1 MYETIKGII
10 MTTFICTV
18 CQNRIIEHGS
28 NVECVCY
35 NDTRSMIEDTTKLYD
50 KSFLCP
56 HFIHVNKRNEQVCK
70 SKHVFKYKYDALK
83 CAYDVFNKNGTM
95 LMPYKCR
102 VCHSYHL
109 THNCSNDYNPAEEF
123 NKFKN
128 TGNLY
133 G

>member
-18 CQNRIIEHGS
+18 CQNRIMERGD
-28 NVECVCY
+28 NVECGYY

-70 SKHVFKYKYDALK
+70 SKTIFKYRYDALK
-83 CAYDVFNKNGTM
+83 CASDVFKKDGTM

-102 VCHSYHL
+102 VCHNYHL
-109 THNCSNDYNPAEEF
+109 THNCSNDYNPVEEF